1 MGLWLIVDIGGSY
14 EMAKFVWRGAAL
26 VPGPVPDGFEGVG
39 ILCSAWCS
47 SWGGGGCPVGS
58 TILGEAEEA
67 RAAWAFEIYLKCL
80 GNSKFCP
87 TSFSLH
93 LVANKINSK

>member
-1 MGLWLIVDIGGSY
+1 MRWPNSFGGGGGIGARTCSR
-14 EMAKFVWRGAAL
+14 WIRGN
-26 VPGPVPDGFEGVG
+26 GDPVLGVVLELG
-39 ILCSAWCS
+39 G
-47 SWGGGGCPVGS
+47 GGGGCPVGS

>member
-1 MGLWLIVDIGGSY
+1 MRWPNSFGGGRHWCQDLFQMDSR
-14 EMAKFVWRGAAL
+14 EWGSCARRGARA
-26 VPGPVPDGFEGVG
+26 GG
-39 ILCSAWCS
+39 
-47 SWGGGGCPVGS
+47 GGGGCPVDS